1 MTPSTAE
8 LINAKQ
14 ALRATVTA
22 ARDAL
27 SPHVRK
33 VAADTIMRRVLSLDI
48 YYAATSVLTYM
59 SFGNELNT
67 HHFFDTLLRD
77 GKAVML
83 PRIDKASNTLT
94 LHRVNSHDDLVD
106 GIWGIREPHPDSPK
120 VALADVD
127 MMMMPGLAFD
137 RAGNRLGYGAGYYDR
152 LLAPLADK
160 AVRPLRLVA
169 AFDCQ
174 VVDAVPVGPSDQPF
188 HLLVTET
195 QLYQLPQSPQPPQPS
210 QSPQPTEL
218 PK

>member
-27 SPHVRK
+27 SPNVRK

-48 YYAATSVLTYM
+48 YHAATSVLTYM

-77 GKAVML
+77 GKTVML

-94 LHRVNSHDDLVD
+94 LHRVNGHDDLVD

-188 HLLVTET
+188 HILVTET
-195 QLYQLPQSPQPPQPS
+195 QLYQLPQSPQSPS
-210 QSPQPTEL
+210 PPQPTEL